1 MGKTL
6 VIAEKP
12 SVGRDLA
19 RVLPGAFQKHEGY
32 LESDEHVMTWA
43 VGHLVQLAEPD
54 EYDPKYK
61 KWRMAD
67 LPIVPD
73 AFRLVVRD
81 ERSKK
86 QMSVITR
93 LLKRADVDRVVNAC
107 DAGREGELIF
117 AWTYEKAG
125 SNKPVERLWLSSM
138 TTAAIR
144 SALADLHPRSDYARL
159 EEAARSRSEADWI
172 VGMNATRAATIRLR
186 SSFDGAVSLGRVQ
199 TPTLALI
206 ARREEEIRAFKPEAY
221 WLVDARFEPT
231 GGEPGRRYAGRFHAG
246 AQPRLKSA
254 AEAEAVVAA
263 VQGQT
268 GTITKLEK
276 TTKKERA
283 PLLYDLTTLQREAN
297 NRFGFSARRT
307 LSAAQRLYEEHKA
320 LTYPRTN
327 SRFLTGDMAGE
338 IKPTAE
344 LVGKNKEFTRAAAYV
359 TGLDTLPLGRVIN
372 DAKVT
377 DHHAIIPTKSEHRID
392 KMSDDDRRIYDMVAR
407 RFLAVF
413 HPEAVF
419 ENTRLETT
427 VAEHVF
433 RTRGRVLVV
442 PGWRGVYGE
451 GFEDR
456 SRSDDDEGDDQTLPK
471 VEQGEASRTL
481 EIGAEE
487 KETKPPRR
495 YSDASLLAAM
505 ETAGK
510 LVDDDELREAM
521 KDSGIGTPA
530 TRAAIIERLIDVG
543 YVERDGRSLVC
554 TEKGLQRHPAARRP
568 PADLA
573 GADRRVGA
581 PARTDGDRRRDAREV
596 HARHRGLRAR
606 DRRRPRREAQGGP
619 DPAGQPRAVPRL
631 RAGHRR
637 EPQGLL
643 VLVARGSGLRVRD
656 LEEQGGQDAAD
667 GGREGADRHGADGA
681 AGHRLQG
688 PLGQVVP
695 GAARAAAGRG
705 REVARRVRRA
715 LGARRGEAAGGLRGG
730 GGGRRR
736 RRDARDGG
744 GRRSG
749 LDGLLGLPARARRRG
764 GILRRAVAQRGP
776 ELAQR
781 AHQQGA
787 AADRRLA
794 QHGGDRGRGGALG
807 GGPGDVELRA
817 VDQLRDQTRQDQV
830 GFVVLGGQV
839 QLGHRG
845 SSVDRAP
852 ARITTHSEDRL
863 IPGIGES
870 AQSAGFSCARVVVA
884 GRTLGIDRG
893 SECCR
898 PSAVRTSRSGAVDVG
913 DRRFPP

>member
-32 LESDEHVMTWA
+32 LETDEHVMTWA

-54 EYDPKYK
+54 EYDAKFK

-73 AFRLVVRD
+73 AFKLVVRD

-86 QMSVITR
+86 QMGVITK
-93 LLKRADVDRVVNAC
+93 LLARADVDQVVNAC

-117 AWTYEKAG
+117 AWTYEKAKAR
-125 SNKPVERLWLSSM
+125 KPVQRLWLSSM
-138 TTAAIR
+138 TTGAIK
-144 SALADLHPRSDYARL
+144 SALADLRPRDDFARL

-221 WLVDARFEPT
+221 WLVDATFEPS
-231 GGEPGRRYAGRFHAG
+231 GGESGRRYAGRYHAG
-246 AQPRLKSA
+246 AQPRCKTA

-263 VQGQT
+263 VRGRA
-268 GTITKLEK
+268 GEVTKLEK

-307 LSAAQRLYEEHKA
+307 LGAAQRLYEEHKA
-320 LTYPRTN
+320 LTYPRTS

-338 IKPTAE
+338 IKPTAA
-344 LVGKNKEFTRAAAYV
+344 LVGRQREYARAAEYV
-359 TGLDTLPLGRVIN
+359 TGLDTLPLGRVVN

-377 DHHAIIPTKSEHRID
+377 DHHAIIPTKAEHDTSR
-392 KMSDDDRRIYDMVAR
+392 MSDDDKRIYDMVVR

-419 ENTRLETT
+419 ENTRIETT
-427 VAEHVF
+427 VADHVF

-451 GFEDR
+451 GFEER
-456 SRSDDDEGDDQTLPK
+456 SAADDDEGADQSLPK
-471 VEQGEASRTL
+471 VAQGEVVDTL
-481 EIGAEE
+481 EVGSEE

-530 TRAAIIERLIDVG
+530 TRAAIIERLIDVA
-543 YVERDGRSLVC
+543 YIERDARSLVC
-554 TEKGLQRHPAARRP
+554 TEKGLNVIRLLDGHALTSPGMTGDWEHRLGRIEHGEETRERFMKDIAEFARGTVAELDAKLKEVRIP
-568 PADLA
+568 RADLGPCPVCGRSIVENRKGYSCWSREDPGCGFVIWKSKA
-573 GADRRVGA
+573 GKMLPMAVAKEMIATG
-581 PARTDGDRRRDAREV
+581 RTAKAVTGFKGRS
-596 HARHRGLRAR
+596 GKSFRAR
-606 DRRRPRREAQGGP
+606 LALQQSEEGKWRVEFD
-619 DPAGQPRAVPRL
+619 
-631 RAGHRR
+631 
-637 EPQGLL
+637 EPW
-643 VLVARGSGLRVRD
+643 A
-656 LEEQGGQDAAD
+656 
-667 GGREGADRHGADGA
+667 REGAKPPEAEGEPVLEAETPAADA
-681 AGHRLQG
+681 
-688 PLGQVVP
+688 
-695 GAARAAAGRG
+695 
-705 REVARRVRRA
+705 VASV
-715 LGARRGEAAGGLRGG
+715 EAA
-730 GGGRRR
+730 
-736 RRDARDGG
+736 
-744 GRRSG
+744 
-749 LDGLLGLPARARRRG
+749 
-764 GILRRAVAQRGP
+764 
-776 ELAQR
+776 
-781 AHQQGA
+781 
-787 AADRRLA
+787 
-794 QHGGDRGRGGALG
+794 
-807 GGPGDVELRA
+807 
-817 VDQLRDQTRQDQV
+817 
-830 GFVVLGGQV
+830 
-839 QLGHRG
+839 
-845 SSVDRAP
+845 
-852 ARITTHSEDRL
+852 
-863 IPGIGES
+863 
-870 AQSAGFSCARVVVA
+870 
-884 GRTLGIDRG
+884 
-893 SECCR
+893 
-898 PSAVRTSRSGAVDVG
+898 
-913 DRRFPP
+913 